1 MPSNVPAKAPMRVV
15 WSPAVRLLHWTLAI
29 SMITSFVTHENVG
42 RVHEWAGYVALAAA
56 SVRVLMGFVAGGY
69 WRFSQFVKT
78 PSATLAYARAVWRHS
93 EARYLG
99 HNPLGGWMVVFLLT
113 DAFATGLTGWLYTT
127 DRFWG
132 VEWLEDLHGALGDA
146 LLPLLLLHVGGA
158 IFTSWRHRENLV
170 ASMVHGRK
178 PAPGPTDVT

>member
-1 MPSNVPAKAPMRVV
+1 M
-15 WSPAVRLLHWTLAI
+15 
-29 SMITSFVTHENVG
+29 G

-78 PSATLAYARAVWRHS
+78 PSATLAYARAVWQHS

-113 DAFATGLTGWLYTT
+113 DAFATGLTG
-127 DRFWG
+127 
-132 VEWLEDLHGALGDA
+132 
-146 LLPLLLLHVGGA
+146 
-158 IFTSWRHRENLV
+158 
-170 ASMVHGRK
+170 
-178 PAPGPTDVT
+178 